1 MEYNKEQLEGYFSR
15 ESSFN
20 MLPPEKNISDL
31 FNLPVTYRSKSDFPF
46 PWGYY
51 VKRENSYDQDI
62 ESIIKNK
69 TKQILWLVR
78 NCNNKRDKL
87 AYYFQGN
94 GLELDVYGECAE
106 RFEHQKQCESEMF

>member
-46 PWGYY
+46 PLGYY